1 MTVRFDPAPQGE
13 AVAALRAEVRAFL
26 YAEADAGRFD
36 PMNQDP
42 EKRFDRAF
50 SARVGARGWIGMTWP
65 KELGGHGR
73 SYAERYAVTEE
84 LLAGNAPIRAHF
96 VADRQSGP
104 MLIKYAEPHVRD
116 NLLPK
121 IVAGELSFCIGM
133 SEPDS
138 GSDLFAA
145 RAKATKTN
153 RGWSLSGRKVWTT
166 LAHRADWMIGIFRTT
181 PPSDDNRR
189 QGLTQFLVDMKSPGI
204 SVRPIHFPSGEHDF
218 NEILFED
225 VFVPDD
231 HVLGAVDDAWK
242 QATSELAFERS
253 GPERFLETYPLV
265 PALIDLVGPA
275 PNLRSAEALG
285 HMVARLH
292 TYRHMAMA
300 VAHAMDRGDEPVAEA
315 SIVKSGATAWEQQMT
330 VEARRIARLVD
341 SDDKMR
347 DSFEAVLQ
355 HMTALTPKVTIQGGT
370 VEILHGIVARAL
382 GLR

>member
-1 MTVRFDPAPQGE
+1 MTVRLDPVPEGDTI
-13 AVAALRAEVRAFL
+13 AALRAEVRAFL
-26 YAEADAGRFD
+26 RAEADAASFD
-36 PMNQDP
+36 PANLDP

-50 SARVGARGWIGMTWP
+50 SAKVGARGWIGMTWP

-104 MLIKYAEPHVRD
+104 VLIKYAQPDVRD
-116 NLLPK
+116 ELLPK

-145 RAKATKTN
+145 RAKATRTN
-153 RGWSLSGRKVWTT
+153 RGWTLSGRKVWTT
-166 LAHRADWMIGIFRTT
+166 LAHRADWMIGIFRTA

-189 QGLTQFLVDMKSPGI
+189 HGLTQFLVDMTSPGI
-204 SVRPIHFPSGEHDF
+204 TVRPIHFPSGEHDF
-218 NEILFED
+218 NEILFEE

-265 PALIDLVGPA
+265 PALIDLVGAVPD
-275 PNLRSAEALG
+275 LRSAEALG
-285 HMVARLH
+285 RMVARLH

-300 VAHAMDRGDEPVAEA
+300 VAHAMDRGNEPVAEA
-315 SIVKSGATAWEQQMT
+315 SIVKAGATVWEQQMT
-330 VEARRIARLVD
+330 AEARRIARLVD
-341 SDDKMR
+341 GDDKTR
-347 DSFEAVLQ
+347 DKL
-355 HMTALTPKVTIQGGT
+355 
-370 VEILHGIVARAL
+370 
-382 GLR
+382 